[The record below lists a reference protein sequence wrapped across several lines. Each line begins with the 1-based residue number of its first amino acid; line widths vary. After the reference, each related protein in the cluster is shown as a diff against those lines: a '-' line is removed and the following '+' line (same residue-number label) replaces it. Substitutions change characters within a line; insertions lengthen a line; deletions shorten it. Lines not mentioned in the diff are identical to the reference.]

1 MKYKAVISFE
11 IEIEATDIST
21 VDYICKQAQPTHF
34 EFTTSGTNTSG
45 HGRYVRGLNPITA
58 EIKE

>member
-21 VDYICKQAQPTHF
+21 VDYICKQGGYEA
-34 EFTTSGTNTSG
+34 
-45 HGRYVRGLNPITA
+45 RWL
-58 EIKE
+58 